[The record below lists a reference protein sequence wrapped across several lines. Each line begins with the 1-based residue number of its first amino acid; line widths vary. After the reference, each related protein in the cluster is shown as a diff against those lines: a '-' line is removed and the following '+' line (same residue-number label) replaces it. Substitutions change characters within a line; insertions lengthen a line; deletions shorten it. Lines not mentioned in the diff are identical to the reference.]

1 MSRKKL
7 KDKASINLLNS
18 IKKEAIETVWDRYE
32 AQQPQCGFGLLGI
45 CCRMCNMGPCRIDPF
60 GTGPQKGA
68 CGATADTIATRDM
81 TRQTAAGT
89 ASHSDHARDLGH
101 TFIALG
107 NGTAQGYSIR
117 DPYKLRLIA
126 NEYGIKTEGKKDA
139 ELALELGE
147 KVLKE
152 FGKQDDEPLT
162 FIKRAPKK
170 QQELWKTLN
179 IYPRGIDRE
188 VVETLA
194 RTHEGMDQDY
204 KNLIQTTMRVALAD
218 GWGGSMI
225 ATELSDILFGS
236 PKPIRAKANLGV
248 LKEDEVNIIIHGHEP
263 TLSDVIVTT
272 SQDKELLELAK
283 QKGAKGITVAGICCT
298 ANEILVRRGIP
309 VAGTFLQQELAI
321 MTGAVEAIVVDIQC
335 ISPGIVN
342 TASNFHTRVITTSA
356 KASLPNTELI
366 EFSEDKALNTA
377 KEIIKIAIEN
387 YQNRKKEHVNIPEE
401 SMELVAGFTAENIF
415 YHLGGR
421 FRGSYRPLNE
431 NIANGRI
438 RGVAGVVGCD
448 NPRMGS
454 GSYHIELVK
463 ELIKNDVLVVQTG
476 CAALTCAKEGLLTPE
491 AAIGM
496 AGDGLKE
503 VCKTVGIPP
512 ALHLGAC
519 VDNSRILIACTE
531 MVKEGGIGNSLDEL
545 PVAGAAIEWMSEKAM
560 AIGWYFVASG
570 AFVLF
575 GTPMRVAGSQAVFDY
590 ITKDIENI
598 VGGKWA
604 FEEDPIKAAHI
615 MIDHIDKKRK
625 ALKLAPIMYAK
636 DRTETV
642 NVGP

>member
-7 KDKASINLLNS
+7 KDKANIKVLDS
-18 IKKEAIETVWDRYE
+18 IKKEGIETVWDRYE
-32 AQQPQCGFGLLGI
+32 AQQPNCGFGLLGI

-68 CGATADTIATRDM
+68 CGATADTIAGRDM
-81 TRQTAAGT
+81 TRSTAAGS
-89 ASHSDHARDLGH
+89 ASHSDHARDLAH

-107 NGTAQGYSIR
+107 KGTAQGYSIR
-117 DPYKLRLIA
+117 DPYKLRVIA
-126 NEYGIKTEGKKDA
+126 AEYGIKVENRKDN
-139 ELALELGE
+139 EIALELGE
-147 KVLKE
+147 RALKE
-152 FGKQDDEPLT
+152 FGKQDEEPLT
-162 FIKRAPKK
+162 FSRRAPKK
-170 QQELWKTLN
+170 QQEIWKNLK

-188 VVETLA
+188 VVETLS

-204 KNLIQTTMRVALAD
+204 KNLIQSTMRVALAD

-236 PKPIRAKANLGV
+236 PQPIRAKANLGV

-263 TLSDVIVTT
+263 TLSDVIVTA
-272 SQDKELLELAK
+272 SQTKELIELAK

-309 VAGTFLQQELAI
+309 VAGNFLQQELAI
-321 MTGAVEAIVVDIQC
+321 LTGAIEAIVVDIQC
-335 ISPGIVN
+335 IMPGIVQA
-342 TASNFHTRVITTSA
+342 ASHFHTKVISTSA
-356 KASLPNTELI
+356 KASLPGIECI
-366 EFSEDKALNTA
+366 EFKEDKALDTA
-377 KEIIKIAIEN
+377 KQIIRVAIEN
-387 YQNRKKEHVNIPEE
+387 YSNREKSRVNIPKE
-401 SMELVAGFTAENIF
+401 SMELVAGFTAENVF
-415 YHLGGR
+415 YHLGGK
-421 FRGSYRPLNE
+421 FRGSYKPLNE

-454 GSYHIELVK
+454 GSSHVELVK
-463 ELIKNDVLVVQTG
+463 ELIRNDVLVVQTG
-476 CAALTCAKEGLLTPE
+476 CAAIECAKEGLLTPE
-491 AAIGM
+491 AAIEM
-496 AGDGLKE
+496 AGEGLKE

-531 MVKEGGIGNSLDEL
+531 MVREGGIGNSLDEL
-545 PVAGAAIEWMSEKAM
+545 PVAGAALEWMAEKAM

-570 AFVLF
+570 ALVVF
-575 GTPMRVAGSQAVFDY
+575 GTPMRVSGSQAVFDY

-604 FEEDPIKAAHI
+604 FEEDPLKAAHI

-625 ALKLAPIMYAK
+625 ALKLAPMLYKQAYA
-636 DRTETV
+636 V
-642 NVGP
+642 AV